1 MTEIWNA
8 LQRGGII
15 MIPLLLSSIIA
26 LAVVIEKI
34 ITLRRKKII
43 IPEIVSII
51 ENLKSLADIKLA
63 ISICEKNKGPFSNI
77 VLIGLKNV
85 HLSKEEMREMFQD
98 QGRQEVR
105 SLQRGLGILET
116 IAAIAPLLGL
126 LGTVLGMIKVFDV
139 ISVQGVG
146 QTSALSAGI
155 SEALI
160 TTVVGLSIGIPTLVF
175 YNYFSDKAENLILD
189 IEKFSNDLEKKIHSF
204 KMDHNSE
211 T

>member
-1 MTEIWNA
+1 
-8 LQRGGII
+8 
-15 MIPLLLSSIIA
+15 
-26 LAVVIEKI
+26 
-34 ITLRRKKII
+34 
-43 IPEIVSII
+43 
-51 ENLKSLADIKLA
+51 
-63 ISICEKNKGPFSNI
+63 
-77 VLIGLKNV
+77 
-85 HLSKEEMREMFQD
+85 
-98 QGRQEVR
+98 
-105 SLQRGLGILET
+105 
-116 IAAIAPLLGL
+116 
-126 LGTVLGMIKVFDV
+126 MIKVFDV

-204 KMDHNSE
+204 KMDHHSE

>member
-26 LAVVIEKI
+26 LAVVIEKLL
-34 ITLRRKKII
+34 TLKRKKII

-77 VLIGLKNV
+77 TLIGLKNV
-85 HLSKEEMREMFQD
+85 QLSKEDMREMFQD

-139 ISVQGVG
+139 ISIQGVG

-189 IEKFSNDLEKKIHSF
+189 IEKYSNDLEKKIHSF
-204 KMDHNSE
+204 KTDQISE
-211 T
+211 I